1 MRAMRPTRPEL
12 ITRFLLPSMEHLRV
26 FLLSLPTTPHPTHE
40 KMNGMRVQRR
50 VTPSSML
57 LVPFYTPVPGFLKL
71 S

>member
-1 MRAMRPTRPEL
+1 MRPTRPEL

-26 FLLSLPTTPHPTHE
+26 FLLSLPPTPHPTHE

-57 LVPFYTPVPGFLKL
+57 LVPFYTRVPGFLKL
-71 S
+71 N